1 MKSVIKR
8 ILGTIPVL
16 IGVVLLIFIM
26 LRIVP
31 GNAAAMLLG
40 EHVDQATID
49 RLTEVMGL
57 DKPVIVRFF
66 DYLAGAIHG
75 DLGISY
81 KYNRAVTDMII
92 EAFPYTLELALL
104 AALFAWVLGLGTGII
119 AAIRQNSL
127 VDHLFMGVSLAGVS
141 MPIFM
146 VALLLQYLF
155 AFKIKAFPLTLD
167 GTFLSMILPAIA
179 LGWNSAG
186 SIARMTR
193 SSLLEVMQADYIDT
207 ARAKGLRKQAVI
219 LGHALKNSML
229 PVITMSGAVITE
241 SIFAIPGIGRLAT
254 TAIQNRDMPVL
265 QGTVLF
271 TTVLVIAG
279 NLIADLLYSVLDPRI
294 RKEA

>member
-57 DKPVIVRFF
+57 DKPVIVQFF

-104 AALFAWVLGLGTGII
+104 AARALSDKKGAQIQVLEIGDRIYNIERMFNKAAGMKPEDDRLPKRLLEEPVVNGPSTGMTS
-119 AAIRQNSL
+119 QL
-127 VDHLFMGVSLAGVS
+127 
-141 MPIFM
+141 
-146 VALLLQYLF
+146 
-155 AFKIKAFPLTLD
+155 PLTLPQYYEARGWVD
-167 GTFLSMILPAIA
+167 AFPTDETLKK
-179 LGWNSAG
+179 LG
-186 SIARMTR
+186 
-193 SSLLEVMQADYIDT
+193 
-207 ARAKGLRKQAVI
+207 
-219 LGHALKNSML
+219 
-229 PVITMSGAVITE
+229 
-241 SIFAIPGIGRLAT
+241 
-254 TAIQNRDMPVL
+254 
-265 QGTVLF
+265 
-271 TTVLVIAG
+271 
-279 NLIADLLYSVLDPRI
+279 LDECVG
-294 RKEA
+294 K

>member
-57 DKPVIVRFF
+57 DKPVIVQFF

-104 AALFAWVLGLGTGII
+104 AALGGFHIQLKLPLVGNAQDAACLGTLGHF
-119 AAIRQNSL
+119 RQ
-127 VDHLFMGVSLAGVS
+127 
-141 MPIFM
+141 
-146 VALLLQYLF
+146 
-155 AFKIKAFPLTLD
+155 LD
-167 GTFLSMILPAIA
+167 GVK
-179 LGWNSAG
+179 
-186 SIARMTR
+186 
-193 SSLLEVMQADYIDT
+193 LLVAVCAD
-207 ARAKGLRKQAVI
+207 G
-219 LGHALKNSML
+219 
-229 PVITMSGAVITE
+229 
-241 SIFAIPGIGRLAT
+241 IFA
-254 TAIQNRDMPVL
+254 V
-265 QGTVLF
+265 
-271 TTVLVIAG
+271 
-279 NLIADLLYSVLDPRI
+279 
-294 RKEA
+294 

>member
-57 DKPVIVRFF
+57 DKPVIVQFF

-127 VDHLFMGVSLAGVS
+127 VDHLFMGVSLGGAAAAIPVCLQNQGIPAYAGWYLPLHDS
-141 MPIFM
+141 ARHCPGLEQRRQHCPYD
-146 VALLLQYLF
+146 ALQ
-155 AFKIKAFPLTLD
+155 P
-167 GTFLSMILPAIA
+167 
-179 LGWNSAG
+179 AG
-186 SIARMTR
+186 SDAG
-193 SSLLEVMQADYIDT
+193 
-207 ARAKGLRKQAVI
+207 GL
-219 LGHALKNSML
+219 
-229 PVITMSGAVITE
+229 
-241 SIFAIPGIGRLAT
+241 
-254 TAIQNRDMPVL
+254 
-265 QGTVLF
+265 
-271 TTVLVIAG
+271 
-279 NLIADLLYSVLDPRI
+279 Y
-294 RKEA
+294 

>member
-40 EHVDQATID
+40 EHVDQATIE

-57 DKPVIVRFF
+57 DKPVIVQFF

-141 MPIFM
+141 IPVCLQNQGIPAYAGWYLPFHDSARHCPGLEQRRQHCPYD
-146 VALLLQYLF
+146 ALQ
-155 AFKIKAFPLTLD
+155 P
-167 GTFLSMILPAIA
+167 
-179 LGWNSAG
+179 AG
-186 SIARMTR
+186 SDAG
-193 SSLLEVMQADYIDT
+193 
-207 ARAKGLRKQAVI
+207 GL
-219 LGHALKNSML
+219 
-229 PVITMSGAVITE
+229 
-241 SIFAIPGIGRLAT
+241 
-254 TAIQNRDMPVL
+254 
-265 QGTVLF
+265 
-271 TTVLVIAG
+271 
-279 NLIADLLYSVLDPRI
+279 Y
-294 RKEA
+294 